1 MSDSLKRSGRPRAER
16 VTVTQT
22 GDSAI
27 SPTLR
32 NRLYEVI
39 PVLIA
44 LVTFYGLMSD
54 GEAQLWAALIVALLG
69 GGGSLVARAY
79 TPSSKE

>member
-1 MSDSLKRSGRPRAER
+1 MNTKSFGRPRSRR
-16 VTVTQT
+16 VAVTQA
-22 GDSAI
+22 GESRI

-54 GEAQLWAALIVALLG
+54 GEAQLWAALIVAVLG

-79 TPSSKE
+79 TPSSKG